1 MTEPADTPPHGAE
14 LSFEQALA
22 ELDRVV
28 GRLESGDVGLEEAV
42 VLFEEGQRYLAACR
56 ERLGVAQKRIEELTA
71 DDLPAEPGDPDA
83 KQPPF

>member
-1 MTEPADTPPHGAE
+1 MTEPADTPPHDAE
-14 LSFEQALA
+14 LSFERALA

-42 VLFEEGQRYLAACR
+42 ALFEEGQRYLAACR

-71 DDLPAEPGDPDA
+71 DDLPAEPGDPDP